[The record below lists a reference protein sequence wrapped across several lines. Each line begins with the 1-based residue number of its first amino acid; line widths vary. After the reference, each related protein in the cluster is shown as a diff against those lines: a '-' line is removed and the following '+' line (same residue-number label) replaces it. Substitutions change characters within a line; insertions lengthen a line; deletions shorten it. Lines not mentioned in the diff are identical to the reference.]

1 MGSNTV
7 SLPDLR
13 TEDQNVKN
21 IWNTWIKALVAKYSI
36 DGLRIDSVQQV
47 DNNFFPDFQAAGKFF
62 LVTKD
67 TKAYL
72 NQLVYT

>member
-13 TEDQNVKN
+13 TENQNVKDV
-21 IWNTWIKALVAKYSI
+21 WNAWIKALVAKYSI

-47 DNNFFPDFQAAGKFF
+47 DNNFFPDFQTAGKS
-62 LVTKD
+62 LRVIKMWKWLT
-67 TKAYL
+67 
-72 NQLVYT
+72 